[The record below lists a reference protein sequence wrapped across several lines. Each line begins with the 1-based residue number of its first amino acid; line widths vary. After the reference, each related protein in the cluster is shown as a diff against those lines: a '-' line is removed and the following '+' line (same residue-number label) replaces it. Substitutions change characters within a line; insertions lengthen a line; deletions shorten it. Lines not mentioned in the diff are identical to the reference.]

1 MYLVIRKGARCEAFS
16 QLHQAAGNCGFS
28 RGPAARYTLDQT
40 VQCLAPAWNKCG
52 SRQKQSAV
60 GSRKR
65 TVTTAAH
72 HPPPTRQT
80 TNLYQCGSEGAGST
94 GKGASNME
102 ASAVHC
108 PAGDPLALASPRILS
123 VVEVSIPGSIP
134 QTEDIRRDGDL
145 DQGNGR
151 TESTSS
157 ALSGSVVNCSSWVF
171 MFASERSRST

>member
-1 MYLVIRKGARCEAFS
+1 MYLVIRKGARCAAFS
-16 QLHQAAGNCGFS
+16 QLHQAAGNCWFS

-60 GSRKR
+60 GSRKG

-72 HPPPTRQT
+72 HPPPTSQT
-80 TNLYQCGSEGAGST
+80 TNLHQCGSEGA
-94 GKGASNME
+94 SNMK

-108 PAGDPLALASPRILS
+108 PAGDPLVLASPRILS
-123 VVEVSIPGSIP
+123 VVEVKIPGSIP

-145 DQGNGR
+145 DRGNGR

-157 ALSGSVVNCSSWVF
+157 ALSGSVVNCSNWVF
-171 MFASERSRST
+171 MSASERSRST